1 MTSLKGEGIRVID
14 KFNGENFNIWKFK
27 LDMNLAFVEL
37 WDIVDESKEV
47 PCSNFNSK
55 VKRKQERRVK
65 KTISITMINLVD
77 NQVTHMKS
85 HKGPLEA

>member
-1 MTSLKGEGIRVID
+1 MKPLNVYSSLENTLLLIKTILPKLERKMTSLKGEGIRVID

-55 VKRKQERRVK
+55 VKRK
-65 KTISITMINLVD
+65 
-77 NQVTHMKS
+77 
-85 HKGPLEA
+85 